1 MEMVQLF
8 DIPHG
13 EARKMLSTGAPIY
26 LTINPVEYHGPHL
39 SLHNDRLIS
48 LGLARELHSRLA
60 RRHPEWPLLVGTDL
74 EIGVEPCW
82 GMGTRHTSYSQA
94 RALIVE
100 ACRAV
105 AELGAQRVVLMTF
118 HGAPFHNHAIDQ
130 GVQHLVARGVNAV
143 APFNLVLRQMVTL
156 DPARFAPAYSHID
169 DAAERAAMM
178 AGLRYDFHAGF
189 FETSM
194 ALYYVPEAV
203 SPVYK
208 SLPPCP
214 EIARQPAFAAAAQ
227 LARRLGASEL
237 AGELSY
243 AATGFGW
250 YGLKPFPGYTGRPH
264 RATREAGA
272 IFARYMLDV
281 FEPVVEEVLAGRA
294 RSPAPIMAWA
304 RYLSLGGRLGAVK
317 VKAAQME
324 GLDA

>member
-1 MEMVQLF
+1 MVQLF

-13 EARKMLSTGAPIY
+13 EARKMLATGAPIY

-39 SLHNDRLIS
+39 SLHNDHLIS
-48 LGLARELHSRLA
+48 LGLVRDLHGRLA
-60 RRHPEWPLLVGTDL
+60 RRHPQWPLLVGADL

-82 GMGTRHTSYSQA
+82 GMGTRHTPYSQA
-94 RALIVE
+94 RALVLE

-105 AELGAQRVVLMTF
+105 AELGARRVVLMTF

-130 GVQHLVARGVNAV
+130 GVHLLVARGVYAV

-156 DPARFAPAYSHID
+156 DAARFAAAFSHVE

-189 FETSM
+189 FETSI
-194 ALYYVPEAV
+194 ALHYAPEAV
-203 SPVYK
+203 SPIYK

-227 LARRLGASEL
+227 MARRLGASEL
-237 AGELSY
+237 AGELGY

-250 YGLKPFPGYTGRPH
+250 YALKPFPGYTGRPH

-272 IFARYMLDV
+272 MFARYMLDE
-281 FEPVVEEVLAGRA
+281 FEPVVEDVLAGRA
-294 RSPAPIMAWA
+294 RSPAPIMGWA